1 MGTRF
6 NQINLLLQIIHNY
19 MTMRDGVFIL
29 RETKKA
35 VIRKEKMLNNK
46 QRLGVYRTQST
57 ETDAERLPTLECD
70 YGIEMATHLYA
81 FKSRVF
87 GFNTILSELAIEL
100 N

>member
-1 MGTRF
+1 
-6 NQINLLLQIIHNY
+6 

-35 VIRKEKMLNNK
+35 VIRKEKMLHNK
-46 QRLGVYRTQST
+46 QRLGVFRTQST
-57 ETDAERLPTLECD
+57 ETDLEQLPTLECD
-70 YGIEMATHLYA
+70 YGMNLPTHLYV

-87 GFNTILSELAIEL
+87 GFNTILNELAIEL